1 VTVRK
6 LSVHLMSTSARIG
19 IKNEINMKKIIA
31 ILIICLISTAGVK
44 KTHAKE
50 DNPIK
55 TTTPSKKKDKSDN
68 NPLKITVEIIKK
80 TESPYHFKMSILN
93 QTDSVY
99 GLWLMTCSTE
109 DNIRS
114 NTSSIQ
120 LYGHGCDSNY
130 PELIELKP
138 GKVHIIEGKFSVS
151 LTAIKKE
158 KNIRFGLILIAKE
171 DYNYST
177 GGATFEKRN
186 QTKGIIWSQPIKYN
200 W

>member
-1 VTVRK
+1 LFNLDSR
-6 LSVHLMSTSARIG
+6 
-19 IKNEINMKKIIA
+19 
-31 ILIICLISTAGVK
+31 CK
-44 KTHAKE
+44 KTHAKG

-55 TTTPSKKKDKSDN
+55 TTSPSKKRDKGDN

-80 TESPYHFKMSILN
+80 TGSKYHFKMSILN

-99 GLWLMTCSTE
+99 GLWLMTCSSE

-120 LYGHGCDSNY
+120 LYGHDCDSNY
-130 PELIELKP
+130 PELIELQP
-138 GKVHIIEGKFSVS
+138 WSIHNIEGGFSVY
-151 LTAIKKE
+151 LTAITQE
-158 KNIRFGLILIAKE
+158 KDIRLGLILIAKN

-186 QTKGIIWSQPIKYN
+186 QTKGIIWSKPIKYN